1 MRWKD
6 IAGDYF
12 RENVDM
18 QIKAADVAVKR
29 AQAQK
34 KQAEIIKLKDKL
46 TLKQRQLV
54 QAKMAGGK

>member
-12 RENVDM
+12 RENADM